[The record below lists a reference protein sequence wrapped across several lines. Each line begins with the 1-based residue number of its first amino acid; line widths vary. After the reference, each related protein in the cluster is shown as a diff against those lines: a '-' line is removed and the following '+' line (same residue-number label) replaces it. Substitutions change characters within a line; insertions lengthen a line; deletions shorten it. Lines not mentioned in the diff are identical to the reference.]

1 MKERTQKLLTRFSSV
16 NSFLTYEDLSKEFS
30 ISERT
35 VRNELVLINNYLTE
49 KNYPT
54 IVTARGKG
62 LKLTLSDKEREML
75 ISKIGLDRETD
86 YYRPDE
92 RFLALL
98 LDIVNP
104 SNTTILY
111 EMEKKLQISK
121 STLDEDM
128 RKLRFYLKDHG
139 ISVVSLPKYGVVLQG
154 DERSIRS
161 MLYGVITSMTDIDN
175 LLSLQNTEAVIPILD
190 QLVLN
195 YLDLEVLHIV
205 SKHYDEILEKSRI
218 EINYV
223 YRNQV
228 ILFLGIWIRRLQEGN
243 ILNQSANV
251 KIGEKGRA
259 TEAFVDCICKEFDL
273 DLPLNESEYI
283 TLAIESFNPK
293 DMNNS
298 IDWITAQLLAIQLIE
313 HVEKITG
320 IPFSLREEDLYEGL
334 YKHITG
340 LLSRAKND
348 IQVSNPLKETIKE
361 SYSEIYQAVT
371 CFKKQIEDYTKK
383 QLSEDEI
390 GFLTVYFSTSA
401 SWMKQ
406 EQKYVYQAIVLCH
419 HGISTGKLLA
429 ANLKE
434 YFNIE
439 IVAVLSSHELAFI
452 DKLDVDLVFTTIP
465 IDYQKKP
472 LLILNPILRESD
484 KKEIKAFLL
493 KNKNKRRIISNN
505 LDATSLM
512 QDILALIIESGGS
525 ITKDSYQRV
534 EETFKEHHLK
544 INTRE
549 IQPMLQDILKQSNI
563 LLNQECGD
571 WKEAITRVAE
581 ILVSDSVIEESYIT
595 AMIRSVEEF
604 GPYIVVGK
612 HLALAH
618 ARPEDGVNKL
628 GISVMTLK
636 NPVYFGNPD
645 NDPVRIV
652 FCLAAVDSYS
662 HLNVMRNLI
671 DLINDEDK
679 VNRLI
684 AVQDIDT
691 FNTVLYGSEKNKLEE
706 ERFS

>member
-1 MKERTQKLLTRFSSV
+1 MKERTRKLLTRFSSV

-35 VRNELVLINNYLTE
+35 VRNELVLINNYLSE

-54 IVTARGKG
+54 IMTARGKG
-62 LKLTLSDKEREML
+62 LKLTLSDEEREKL
-75 ISKIGLDRETD
+75 ISKIGHDRETD

-128 RKLRFYLKDHG
+128 RKLRFYLRDYG

-175 LLSLQNTEAVIPILD
+175 LMSLQNAEAAVPVSD
-190 QLVLN
+190 QLVLS
-195 YLDLEVLHIV
+195 YLDLEVLKTI
-205 SKHYDEILEKSRI
+205 SKHYDAILEQCGI

-243 ILNQSANV
+243 ILVKSVNV
-251 KIGEKGRA
+251 KNGIKDRP
-259 TEAFVDCICKEFDL
+259 TEPFVDCICKEFDL
-273 DLPLNESEYI
+273 DPPLNECDYI

-313 HVEKITG
+313 HVEKLTG
-320 IPFSLREEDLYEGL
+320 IPFSQREEDLYEGL

-348 IQVSNPLKETIKE
+348 IQASNPLKETIKE
-361 SYSEIYQAVT
+361 SYAEIYQAVT
-371 CFKKQIEDYTKK
+371 CFKKHIEDYTKK
-383 QLSEDEI
+383 PLSEDEI

-452 DKLDVDLVFTTIP
+452 DKLDIDLVFTTIP

-472 LLILNPILRESD
+472 LLVLNPILRESD

-534 EETFKEHHLK
+534 EETFKQHHLK

-571 WKEAITRVAE
+571 WKEAIMKVAD
-581 ILVSDSVIEESYIT
+581 ILVRDSVIEESYIT
-595 AMIRSVEEF
+595 AMIKSVDEF

-636 NPVYFGNPD
+636 DPVYFGNPD

-671 DLINDEDK
+671 DLINDEEK

-684 AVQDIDT
+684 AVKDIDM
-691 FNTVLYGSEKNKLEE
+691 FNNVLYGSKKNKLEE